1 MQRPPDGG
9 RFGII
14 GIIFERLYMSKKY
27 SLNKED
33 LMKIGVGALVALAGA
48 LLTYVSDVITEIDFG
63 DMTPFVVALASIL
76 VNVGR
81 KFLQGK

>member
-1 MQRPPDGG
+1 
-9 RFGII
+9 
-14 GIIFERLYMSKKY
+14 MSKKY